1 MLQTDTHRNAL
12 RLNLDLGRSKIAIH
26 ITGTMS
32 GSQNHRSTVVF
43 LRTRLQVDSLHT
55 YHLVALQDEAGH
67 LGLEMHLTATLE
79 NGIAHILDDTR
90 QLIGTDMRMGISQDI
105 RIGSMLT
112 EHIQYLIHTTTL
124 LAAGIEFAVAIG
136 TCATLTKTVVALAI
150 HLLGLGDIAEVFLAL
165 THILATLQHHRS
177 VTQFDE
183 FEGSKETARSLSHH
197 DDTRLTAHVGIFRM
211 DILVVLRKLIDIGTH
226 LEIDKDGALAGI
238 DASLEYPHL
247 VECSHIQPLFLGEIA
262 LDAFLARCLF
272 WQNSDLIF
280 LDHIVR
286 IFLF

>member
-1 MLQTDTHRNAL
+1 
-12 RLNLDLGRSKIAIH
+12 
-26 ITGTMS
+26 
-32 GSQNHRSTVVF
+32 
-43 LRTRLQVDSLHT
+43 
-55 YHLVALQDEAGH
+55 
-67 LGLEMHLTATLE
+67 
-79 NGIAHILDDTR
+79 
-90 QLIGTDMRMGISQDI
+90 
-105 RIGSMLT
+105 MLT
-112 EHIQYLIHTTTL
+112 EHIQYLIHATTF
-124 LAAGIEFAVAIG
+124 LAAGIKFAVTIG
-136 TCATLTKTVVALAI
+136 TCTTLTKTVVALAI
-150 HLLGLGDIAEVFLAL
+150 HLLGLGDITEVFLAL
-165 THILATLQHHRS
+165 THILATLQNHRS

-211 DILVVLRKLIDIGTH
+211 DILIVLRKLIDIGTH

-238 DASLEYPHL
+238 DASLEYSHL

-280 LDHIVR
+280 LDHIIR